1 MRMNVVMLLS
11 IFVIFFLFGGMIL
24 AGVAIWALATKKE
37 TLPQWAKV
45 VLWLFVALAAI
56 LLIAVIF
63 GVVLFFGN
71 VMH

>member
-1 MRMNVVMLLS
+1 MRMSVVMLLS
-11 IFVIFFLFGGMIL
+11 IVVIFFLFGGMIL

>member
-1 MRMNVVMLLS
+1 MNVVMLLS
-11 IFVIFFLFGGMIL
+11 IFAIFFLFGGMIL